1 MLRTQKGPDRYADRE
16 DAGRQLAAAL
26 QAVLR
31 GIKPVILALPRGG
44 VPVAGVIAD
53 AFSAPLDVVLVRKV
67 GVPQYPELAMGA
79 IASIGGTIETV
90 RNPEVLAGVRDAAA
104 VFGAVAQRE
113 RAELLRREQ
122 LYRQG
127 MGPLLVEGETVV
139 LVDDGVAT
147 GATMLAGVAALRKAG
162 AARII
167 AAAPVFLGSG
177 AQVVGKQVDE
187 VVNPWLAP
195 YLPAV
200 GSAYETFG
208 QVPDEDV
215 RRLLHEARERSLGTM
230 TDYSDL
236 PETYRA
242 YLAGLDD
249 STAAALMPVL
259 KQSAAG
265 GEYGVLVTT
274 NLGPDTQAEV
284 SPEVPFGEVRE
295 TVR

>member
-1 MLRTQKGPDRYADRE
+1 MLRTQKEPDRYADRE
-16 DAGRQLAAAL
+16 DAGRQLAVSL

-31 GIKPVILALPRGG
+31 GIEPVILALPRGG

-53 AFSAPLDVVLVRKV
+53 AFGAPLDVLLVRKV

-79 IASIGGTIETV
+79 IASIGGSIETV
-90 RNPEVLAGVRDAAA
+90 RNPEVLAGVRDADA

-177 AQVVGKQVDE
+177 AQVVGKQVDG

-195 YLPAV
+195 NLPAV

-208 QVPDEDV
+208 QVPDEEV
-215 RRLLHEARERSLGTM
+215 RRLLHEARRRSFGTM
-230 TDYSDL
+230 MDR
-236 PETYRA
+236 PER
-242 YLAGLDD
+242 G
-249 STAAALMPVL
+249 
-259 KQSAAG
+259 
-265 GEYGVLVTT
+265 
-274 NLGPDTQAEV
+274 
-284 SPEVPFGEVRE
+284 
-295 TVR
+295 